1 MSQELIT
8 PQIGLA
14 ALLEVKE
21 KILSHDPIY
30 MRMGICTAFC
40 DTEVMSE
47 NRYVLRDFLIQA
59 NIDWLYWPNYS
70 GNPNYPVPY
79 FKDDGTAVDP
89 LTIYSLSSI
98 YWNNTQYGNYRM
110 ELLNWLIEQF
120 SNVVNEINLTKDN
133 V

>member
-21 KILSHDPIY
+21 KILSLDPIF

-40 DTEVMSE
+40 DTSVMEE
-47 NRYVLRDFLIQA
+47 NRYLLRDFMKQA
-59 NIDWLYWPNYS
+59 GISWNKWPKYS
-70 GNPNYPVPY
+70 GNHIYPVPY
-79 FKDDGTAVDP
+79 FKDDGTPVDP